1 MRPVVT
7 SALAFFLSFF
17 GGGMVAQILA
27 VSTGAQEEYI
37 VVFIATVLVAII
49 VTVPF
54 FIAQY
59 RPEPVGA
66 VGSVARWLTIVFVV
80 LLIVLAGW
88 AYSAAAGDTQKFSRD
103 LPIIAGL
110 VLPGLAIIVVQWL
123 FTRWRVRRALP
134 QFGRGPA

>member
-7 SALAFFLSFF
+7 SALAFFLSLFA
-17 GGGMVAQILA
+17 GGMVAQQLA

-37 VVFIATVLVAII
+37 LVFVGTVVVAVV
-49 VTVPF
+49 VTIPI

-59 RPEPVGA
+59 RAQPLVA
-66 VGSVARWLTIVFVV
+66 IGSVAKWLMILFVALLVV
-80 LLIVLAGW
+80 LAAW
-88 AYSAAAGDTQKFSRD
+88 AYYAAAGDSEKFGKD

-110 VLPGLAIIVVQWL
+110 VLPGLAIILVQWL

-134 QFGRGPA
+134 QFGRGSA